1 MTSLRSLE
9 SSDAFLGRHI
19 GPNENDISSMLAT
32 VGAASLED
40 LTAQTV
46 PAAIRFGEALPL
58 PEARDEADALA
69 LLKSIA
75 SKNTVAKS
83 LIGQGYY
90 DTLMPPVLQRNV
102 LENPGWYTA
111 YTPYQAEIAQ
121 GRLEALLNFQ
131 QMCIDLSGHE
141 MAGASLLDEA
151 TAAAEAMAMARR
163 VSKSKSNQ
171 YFVDERVYPQTL
183 DVMRTRAE
191 YFGFEL
197 VVGDFQAAAE
207 GDYFGALFQYVGKN
221 GDVADLSEV
230 IAAVKVKGAQ
240 VAVAADVMSLV
251 LLKSPAAMG
260 ADVAL
265 GNTQRFGVPMGF
277 GGPHAAYF
285 TFKDADKRSAPGRII
300 GVSIDASGK
309 PALRMA
315 LQTRE
320 QHIRREKANSNIC
333 TSQVLLANLAGMYA
347 VYHGPEGVKRIAL
360 VSDDRK
366 NIGLVLGLS
375 IRKNLTLQNPR
386 LISHFGFIDDA
397 VESGL
402 FPEIEQK

>member
-121 GRLEALLNFQ
+121 GRLEALLNYQ
-131 QMCIDLSGHE
+131 QMVMDFTGFDL
-141 MAGASLLDEA
+141 ANASLLDEA
-151 TAAAEAMAMARR
+151 TAAAEAMAMAKR
-163 VSKSKSNQ
+163 VSKSKSQ
-171 YFVDERVYPQTL
+171 AFFVDARVFPHTL
-183 DVMRTRAE
+183 DV
-191 YFGFEL
+191 
-197 VVGDFQAAAE
+197 
-207 GDYFGALFQYVGKN
+207 
-221 GDVADLSEV
+221 
-230 IAAVKVKGAQ
+230 
-240 VAVAADVMSLV
+240 
-251 LLKSPAAMG
+251 
-260 ADVAL
+260 
-265 GNTQRFGVPMGF
+265 
-277 GGPHAAYF
+277 
-285 TFKDADKRSAPGRII
+285 
-300 GVSIDASGK
+300 
-309 PALRMA
+309 
-315 LQTRE
+315 LQTR
-320 QHIRREKANSNIC
+320 A
-333 TSQVLLANLAGMYA
+333 
-347 VYHGPEGVKRIAL
+347 
-360 VSDDRK
+360 DRK
-366 NIGLVLGLS
+366 SV
-375 IRKNLTLQNPR
+375 
-386 LISHFGFIDDA
+386 
-397 VESGL
+397 V
-402 FPEIEQK
+402 